1 MRTNDDDNRFRLM
14 AVHAH
19 PDDESSKGAA
29 AMAKYAADGAQVLVV
44 TCTGGEQ
51 GDVLNPEMAPGQH
64 DMGSLRRAELAR
76 ACELLGVRHQLLGFA
91 DSGLAEQADG
101 CFARQ
106 PLDVVTAPL
115 VRVMR
120 EFRPH
125 VVLAYDRTGGYP
137 HPDHVMCHRAAVE
150 AFDAAGDPDLFPE
163 HGPAWLASKLYFHVG
178 LHPARLAALLDA
190 AVERPPS
197 WAGEVETL
205 LAHDPWPTLPVTTR
219 VPCGEHF
226 ATKERALRA
235 HQSQIDPRGFW
246 FVFPADVQR
255 AAWPTEDFHLARTRV
270 HTELPENDLFA
281 GIAETAPL
289 RLVG

>member
-1 MRTNDDDNRFRLM
+1 LHTLDHDNSFRLM

-29 AMAKYAADGAQVLVV
+29 TMAKYAADGAQVLVV

-51 GDVLNPEMAPGQH
+51 GDLLNPDMPECP
-64 DMGSLRRAELAR
+64 DMGSTRRAELAR

-91 DSGLAEQADG
+91 DSGLGEQAPG

-125 VVLAYDRTGGYP
+125 VVLAYDSTGGYP

-150 AFDAAGDPDLFPE
+150 AFDAAGDPARFVGC
-163 HGPAWLASKLYFHVG
+163 GPAWLPSKLYFHVG

-190 AVERPPS
+190 DQERPPS
-197 WAGEVETL
+197 WSGEVEML
-205 LAHDPWPTLPVTTR
+205 VAHDPWPTLPVTTR
-219 VPCGEHF
+219 IPCGEHF
-226 ATKERALRA
+226 VTKEHALRA
-235 HQSQIDPRGFW
+235 HESQIDPRGFW

-270 HTELPENDLFA
+270 HTELPEHDLFA